1 MGSIYIIVWF
11 QVLYIYLFVYFIF
24 LTQFLIVP
32 LTTGPNA
39 IPREFSPKKIA
50 PPSIRIEP
58 QRKMNTST
66 KMFLSLIAST
76 LCILFYQ
83 YQLSKGM
90 VGDDLGQ
97 LDNTANEVRSVEAS
111 LMVRHQQL
119 HQRQSEFV
127 VVEDE
132 STSVTT
138 TTTTTSTPPTTIT
151 ASGPSSSLVA
161 RSKTTPSTT
170 TTTTVVTNARNCP
183 NHTNTMSTITT
194 TTSAKITATV
204 TSYEINQ
211 F

>member
-11 QVLYIYLFVYFIF
+11 QVLYIYFFVYFIF

-32 LTTGPNA
+32 STTGPNA

-138 TTTTTSTPPTTIT
+138 TTTTSTPPTTIT

-204 TSYEINQ
+204 TSYKINQ